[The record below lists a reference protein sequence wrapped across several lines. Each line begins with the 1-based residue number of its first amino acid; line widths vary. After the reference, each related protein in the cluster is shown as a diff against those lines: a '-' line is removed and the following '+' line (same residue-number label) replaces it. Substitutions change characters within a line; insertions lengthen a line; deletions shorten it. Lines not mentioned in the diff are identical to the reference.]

1 MTGNEYM
8 DLSIE
13 NTFNVL
19 TGERSFEEI
28 LENATEPPIFFIE
41 PGGGLDDDQID
52 VMIEH
57 YELFEEYEKCGTLLK
72 MKSE

>member
-1 MTGNEYM
+1 MTGNQYM

-19 TGERSFEEI
+19 TGIQTFEDI
-28 LENATEPPIFFIE
+28 LENATEPPVFFVE
-41 PGGGLDDDQID
+41 PGAGLDHDQID

-57 YELFEEYEKCGTLLK
+57 YEFFEEYEKCGLLLK
-72 MKSE
+72 MKS